1 MASSSDESVRERT
14 DRFHTARAAQG
25 GRDSLA
31 TRLHAEAFGAEYP
44 EEVDPASSCTWQV
57 LGGMVRGLRL
67 RPGQTLVDLGC
78 GNGGTGLWLARALN
92 ARLVGV
98 DISPVAVGIAG
109 ERAAAFVPEGRAEF
123 RTGTFLRTGL
133 PDACAD
139 GAVSMDALPFT
150 EDRTAALRELRR
162 ILRPGA
168 RAVFTGN
175 LLLPGHP
182 QHRPDRPRWSD
193 HAAEAGLEWESA
205 EERPEEPALWVR
217 LYDLW
222 EQHQDELRAEVGD
235 AATEAMLEEARI
247 VRPLMDRRTPLVI
260 TLRRPVDS

>member
-1 MASSSDESVRERT
+1 VTSSSDESVRERT
-14 DRFHTARAAQG
+14 DRFHTARAAR
-25 GRDSLA
+25 GRESLT
-31 TRLHAEAFGAEYP
+31 TRLHAEAFGADYP
-44 EEVDPASSCTWQV
+44 AEVDPASSCSWRV
-57 LGGMVRGLRL
+57 LGGMVRELRL

-92 ARLVGV
+92 ARLIGV
-98 DISPVAVGIAG
+98 DISTVAVGIAG
-109 ERAAAFVPEGRAEF
+109 ERAADFVPEGRAEF
-123 RTGTFLRTGL
+123 RNGTFEHTGL

-150 EDRTAALRELRR
+150 TDRTAALRELRR

-182 QHRPDRPRWSD
+182 QLSPGRPGWRE

-205 EERPEEPALWVR
+205 EERPEEPALWER

-235 AATEAMLEEARI
+235 EATEAMLQEART
-247 VRPLMDRRTPLVI
+247 VRPLMDRRTPLLI
-260 TLRRPVDS
+260 TLRRPVDG

>member
-1 MASSSDESVRERT
+1 MTTSSDQSVRERT
-14 DRFHTARAAQG
+14 DRFHTARAARAG
-25 GRDSLA
+25 TESLN

-44 EEVDPASSCTWQV
+44 VEVDPASSCTWTV
-57 LGGMVRGLRL
+57 LAGMVRGLRL

-109 ERAAAFVPEGRAEF
+109 ERAPDFVAGGRAEF
-123 RTGTFLRTGL
+123 RTGSFEHTGL

-150 EDRTAALRELRR
+150 KDRTAALREVRR

-175 LLLPGHP
+175 RLLPEHP
-182 QHRPDRPRWSD
+182 RYAPDRPGWQD

-205 EERPEEPALWVR
+205 EERPDEPPLWGR

-222 EQHQDELRAEVGD
+222 EQHQDELRAEIG
-235 AATEAMLEEARI
+235 AEATEAMLQEART
-247 VRPLMDRRTPLVI
+247 VRPLLYQRVSLLI
-260 TLRRPVDS
+260 TVRRPVNG